1 MGFFDGIGDFL
12 GDIGK
17 KALPAVAG
25 AAASAIPGVG
35 PFVAPL
41 AAGATNALLGGG
53 SSGGGG
59 GGQVAGRYMQ
69 TMQPSFQDYP
79 RTSYKD
85 FMTGDLDKD
94 DYKDFKDDLSAGV
107 RSGQFSPFEAYSMAV
122 EARGRPSSFSSSFL
136 DYTPSDQVGYGAVKE
151 AAKMYGQNLSDK
163 QQDKLFE
170 RALASGA
177 RDFGSIMDFAQSS
190 IGLDPK
196 YRNYGPLM
204 REQEL
209 AQVYY
214 GNMIQNP
221 TDPGLKTNKYSY
233 RTPTGFLA
241 SS

>member
-41 AAGATNALLGGG
+41 AAGATSSLLGGG

-59 GGQVAGRYMQ
+59 QVAGRYME
-69 TMQPSFQDYP
+69 TMQPSFKDYP

-122 EARGRPSSFSSSFL
+122 EARGKPTSFSSSFL
-136 DYTPSDQVGYGAVKE
+136 DYMPSDEVGYGAIKE
-151 AAKMYGQNLSDK
+151 AAKMYGKNLSDK
-163 QQDKLFE
+163 QEDRLFE

-196 YRNYGPLM
+196 NRNYGPLSSRQ
-204 REQEL
+204 RE

-214 GNMIQNP
+214 GNMIQDP
-221 TDPGLKTNKYSY
+221 TDPGFITNRYTY